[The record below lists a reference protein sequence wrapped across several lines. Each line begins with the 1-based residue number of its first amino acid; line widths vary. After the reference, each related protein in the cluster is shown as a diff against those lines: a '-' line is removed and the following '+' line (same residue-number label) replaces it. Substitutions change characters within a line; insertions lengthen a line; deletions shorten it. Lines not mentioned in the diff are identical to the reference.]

1 MRGPLNRGHLEI
13 PTVSFHNFR
22 SQNFKLSVSNPQSK
36 HVAYLSVLSQMS
48 NCQGLGRNNK
58 HAILK
63 TDPKTSAASLL
74 EHLSLPGCIYI
85 YIHTYICV
93 VYIYIYIYMLICIHM
108 YVCIYIYIYILSI
121 SRCLGVGSAC
131 LELTAYS
138 FITGLSQHLL
148 YLLSGFVILG
158 ATLEFALHI
167 VDG

>member
-85 YIHTYICV
+85 YI
-93 VYIYIYIYMLICIHM
+93 YIYICIYIYTYIFVLFI
-108 YVCIYIYIYILSI
+108 YIYIYIYILSI